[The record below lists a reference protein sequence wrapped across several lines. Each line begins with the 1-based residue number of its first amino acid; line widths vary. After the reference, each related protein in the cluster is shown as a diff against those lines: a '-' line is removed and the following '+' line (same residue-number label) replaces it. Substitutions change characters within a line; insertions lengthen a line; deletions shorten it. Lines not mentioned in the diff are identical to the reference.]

1 MDFKPLD
8 GYLLDGTPS
17 KRQAI
22 EHVLR
27 DRIDDP
33 KAAPFYRAFEALG
46 TRAADE
52 SLMAIR
58 ALAAGK
64 APDDSLIRRL
74 RDLVRKARGGKRG
87 DPGVEAAR
95 ESYLRELA

>member
-1 MDFKPLD
+1 MDFTPLD

-33 KAAPFYRAFEALG
+33 HAAPFYRAFEAIG

-52 SLMAIR
+52 SLIAIR
-58 ALAAGK
+58 ALACGK
-64 APDDSLIRRL
+64 TPDDSLIRRL
-74 RDLVRKARGGKRG
+74 RDLVKKVRAGKRG
-87 DPGVEAAR
+87 DPEVEAAR
-95 ESYLRELA
+95 QSYLRELS